1 MGWNDN
7 RKKTTGAARWPALV
21 CGVAV
26 ATGMQ
31 LAFPPSALASP
42 LSDWG
47 ARASGPSTAIQN
59 AMSSLQSAMGAED
72 LNGAKAACRR
82 LQDSA
87 QDLKS
92 TLPAPSEALTDEVS
106 AAVSE
111 LLTASRSCLSVGQ
124 TASQNEINTVS
135 KHLDKAVAH
144 MDNAQAMIAGG

>member
-1 MGWNDN
+1 M
-7 RKKTTGAARWPALV
+7 LV
-21 CGVAV
+21 CGVAL
-26 ATGMQ
+26 AMGMG
-31 LAFPPSALASP
+31 LAGPPSAVASP

-47 ARASGPSTAIQN
+47 SRASGPSTAIQN
-59 AMSSLQSAMGAED
+59 AMSSLQSAMGAKD

-111 LLTASRSCLSVGQ
+111 LLSASRSCLSVGP

-144 MDNAQAMIAGG
+144 MDNAEAMIQGG

>member
-1 MGWNDN
+1 MGAYEDRRTLPGSAGWL
-7 RKKTTGAARWPALV
+7 GLA
-21 CGVAV
+21 CGVAFTAAV
-26 ATGMQ
+26 Q
-31 LAFPPSALASP
+31 LAPCAVASP

-59 AMSSLQSAMGAED
+59 AMASLQSAMSAAD

-87 QDLKS
+87 QDLKA

-111 LLTASRSCLSVGQ
+111 LLSASRSCLSVGQ
-124 TASQNEINTVS
+124 TASQNEISTVS

-144 MDNAQAMIAGG
+144 MDNAEALITGG

>member
-1 MGWNDN
+1 MGESGN
-7 RKKTTGAARWPALV
+7 RRKSTRAAGWSALL
-21 CGVAV
+21 CGVA
-26 ATGMQ
+26 
-31 LAFPPSALASP
+31 LALGAHVWGAPPAEASP

-47 ARASGPSTAIQN
+47 SRASGPSTAIQN
-59 AMSSLQSAMGAED
+59 AMSSLQSAMGAQD

-124 TASQNEINTVS
+124 TASQNEISTVS

-144 MDNAQAMIAGG
+144 MDKAQSMIAGG